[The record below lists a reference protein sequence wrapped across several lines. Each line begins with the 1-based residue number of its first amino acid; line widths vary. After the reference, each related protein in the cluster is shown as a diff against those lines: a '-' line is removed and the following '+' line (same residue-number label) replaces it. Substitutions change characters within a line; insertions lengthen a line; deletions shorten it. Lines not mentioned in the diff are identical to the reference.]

1 MSKTYYQILGV
12 DKNSSADEIKK
23 AYRQLAK
30 KYHPDI
36 NKDPG
41 AEERFKEIADAYEVI
56 GDDGRRKQYDKR
68 SKRPQFDWPFTGGQD
83 SWGGMNMDDI
93 MEDLKGTGFE
103 RNFEHIFGHQ
113 FNNNSARGKDVK
125 LDLNITLEDV
135 YYGTSKIINVSGN
148 AFKINIEK
156 GVSDG
161 KRLRIKDRGHY
172 HPLNSQAPRGDAII
186 TIRLMDSKMFDRN
199 GNDLHMNLD
208 IPHLSAI
215 LGGSIN
221 IQVFDSKVELKIPE
235 LTTQGKVFRVKGKG
249 MPLYKNINSY
259 GDLYVKV
266 NIITPDNIS
275 DDERLLYEKL
285 KEIRNERV

>member
-36 NKDPG
+36 NKDPE

-68 SKRPQFDWPFTGGQD
+68 NKRPQFDWSNAGGQD
-83 SWGGMNMDDI
+83 SWGGMNIDDI

-103 RNFEHIFGHQ
+103 KDFEHIFGHQ
-113 FNNNSARGKDVK
+113 FNNSARGKDVK

-186 TIRLMDSKMFDRN
+186 TIRLMDSKLFDRN

-208 IPHLSAI
+208 VPHLSAI

-275 DDERLLYEKL
+275 DEERLLYEKL
-285 KEIRNERV
+285 KEIINEKV